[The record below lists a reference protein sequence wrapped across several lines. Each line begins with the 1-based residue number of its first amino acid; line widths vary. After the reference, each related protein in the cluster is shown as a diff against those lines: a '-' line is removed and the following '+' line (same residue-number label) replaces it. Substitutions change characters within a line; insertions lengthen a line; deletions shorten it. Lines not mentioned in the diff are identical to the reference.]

1 MSEMN
6 YLDLRSDTVTK
17 PTPEMREAMAE
28 AEVGDDV
35 YGDDPTV
42 NKLQERAAE
51 MLGKE
56 AALFVPSGTMG
67 NLLALLVHCS
77 RGEEV
82 ICGDKSHIYVNEA
95 GGMAA
100 LGGVYPHPIQNQKDG
115 TLRLDD
121 ILASIQPD
129 DQHRTITRLICLENT
144 QNICGGVPLTVE
156 YTNGVG
162 KLVKEH
168 GLKLHIDG
176 ARLFNAAAAL
186 GVDAKELVA
195 AADSVMFCLSKGLV
209 APVGS
214 MLVGT
219 KEFIA
224 KAFRLRKMLGGGM
237 RQVGVVAAAGLI
249 SLKRMTGRLGQ
260 DHARAKSLFEG
271 LKQVSGL
278 RLAAEPSSNM
288 VYFDLEDSVALTES
302 QIIEEMKQRGVLVDY
317 SAPRQFRLVT
327 HYWVDDAGVEKTVQ
341 ALKSVLK

>member
-1 MSEMN
+1 MSN
-6 YLDLRSDTVTK
+6 TDFVDLRSDTVTK

-42 NKLQERAAE
+42 NRLQMKAAE

-100 LGGVYPHPIQNQKDG
+100 LGGIFPHPIPNQTDG
-115 TLRLDD
+115 TLRLED
-121 ILASIQPD
+121 IRASIQPD
-129 DQHRTITRLICLENT
+129 DSHRTITRLVCIENT

-156 YTNGVG
+156 YTKQVG
-162 KLVKEH
+162 QLAKEN
-168 GLKLHIDG
+168 GLKFHIDG
-176 ARLFNAAAAL
+176 ARIFNAAAAL
-186 GVDAKELVA
+186 DVDVKELA
-195 AADSVMFCLSKGLV
+195 APADSVMFCLSKGLV
-209 APVGS
+209 APIGS
-214 MLVGT
+214 MLVGS
-219 KEFIA
+219 KEFIV
-224 KAFRLRKMLGGGM
+224 KAHRLRKMLGGGM
-237 RQVGVVAAAGLI
+237 RQVGVMAAAGLV
-249 SLKRMTGRLGQ
+249 SLEKMTGRLKQ
-260 DHARAKSLFEG
+260 DHARARNLYEG

-278 RLAAEPSSNM
+278 RLEAEPSSNM
-288 VYFDLEDSVALTES
+288 VYFTLADHIKLTEN
-302 QIIEEMKQRGVLVDY
+302 QIIAEMKKHGVMVDW

-327 HYWVDDAGVEKTVQ
+327 HYWVDDAGVEKTVK
-341 ALKSVLK
+341 AFGKVLR

>member
-6 YLDLRSDTVTK
+6 YIDLRSDTVTK

-42 NKLQERAAE
+42 NKLQEKAAE
-51 MLGKE
+51 MLGME

-100 LGGVYPHPIQNQKDG
+100 LGGIYPHPIQNQKDG

-144 QNICGGVPLTVE
+144 QNVCGGVPLTVE
-156 YTNGVG
+156 YTNEVG
-162 KLVKEH
+162 KLAKEH

-195 AADSVMFCLSKGLV
+195 SADSVMFCLSKGLV
-209 APVGS
+209 APIGS

-237 RQVGVVAAAGLI
+237 RQVGVVAATGLI
-249 SLKRMTGRLGQ
+249 SLEKMTKRLEQ
-260 DHARAKSLFEG
+260 DHARAKSLFDG

-278 RLAAEPSSNM
+278 RLAAQPSSNM
-288 VYFDLEDSVALTES
+288 VYFDLEDSVVLTES

-341 ALKSVLK
+341 ALKDVLK

>member
-1 MSEMN
+1 MSDID
-6 YLDLRSDTVTK
+6 YIDLRSDTVTK

-42 NKLQERAAE
+42 NKLQEEAAE

-82 ICGDKSHIYVNEA
+82 IVGDKSHIYVNEA

-100 LGGVYPHPIQNQKDG
+100 LGGIYPHPISNQKDG

-121 ILASIQPD
+121 IRASIQPD
-129 DQHRTITRLICLENT
+129 DSHRTITRLICLENT
-144 QNICGGVPLTVE
+144 QNICGGVPLTAE
-156 YTNGVG
+156 YTAQVG
-162 KLVKEH
+162 QIANEH
-168 GLKLHIDG
+168 GLKFHIDG
-176 ARLFNAAAAL
+176 ARIFNAAAAL
-186 GVDAKELVA
+186 DVDVKQLVA
-195 AADSVMFCLSKGLV
+195 PADSVMFCLSKGLV

-214 MLVGT
+214 MLVGSQ
-219 KEFIA
+219 EFIA
-224 KAFRLRKMLGGGM
+224 RAHRLRKMLGGGM

-249 SLKRMTGRLGQ
+249 SLEKMTGRLKQ
-260 DHARAKSLFEG
+260 DHVRAKILFEG
-271 LKQVSGL
+271 LKQIPGL
-278 RLAAEPSSNM
+278 RLEAEPSSNM
-288 VYFDLEDSVALTES
+288 VYFDLEAQIKLTEN
-302 QIIEEMKQRGVLVDY
+302 QIIAEMKKHGVLVDW

-341 ALKSVLK
+341 AFRTVLK

>member
-1 MSEMN
+1 MEFI
-6 YLDLRSDTVTK
+6 DLRSDTVTK

-42 NKLQERAAE
+42 NKLQEKAAE

-67 NLLALLVHCS
+67 NLIAILTHCA

-100 LGGVYPHPIQNQKDG
+100 LGGVYPHPVANQKDG

-121 ILASIQPD
+121 IRASIQPD
-129 DQHRTITRLICLENT
+129 DSHRTITRLVCIENT
-144 QNICGGVPLTVE
+144 QNMCGGVVLSVD
-156 YTNGVG
+156 YTQQVAQ
-162 KLVKEH
+162 LAKENN
-168 GLKLHIDG
+168 LKFHIDG
-176 ARLFNAAAAL
+176 ARIFNAAAAL
-186 GVDAKELVA
+186 DVDIKELVA
-195 AADSVMFCLSKGLV
+195 SADSVMFCLSKGLV

-219 KEFIA
+219 EEFIA

-237 RQVGVVAAAGLI
+237 RQVGVIAAAGLV
-249 SLKRMTGRLGQ
+249 SLEKMTGRLKQ
-260 DHARAKSLFEG
+260 DHARARKLYEA
-271 LKQVSGL
+271 LKQVPRL
-278 RLAAEPSSNM
+278 RLEAEPSSNM
-288 VYFDLEDSVALTES
+288 VYFRLDDSVVLTEN
-302 QIIEEMKQRGVLVDY
+302 QIIAEMKKYDVLVDW

-327 HYWVDDAGVEKTVQ
+327 HYWVDDAGVEKT
-341 ALKSVLK
+341 AKAFADVLK

>member
-1 MSEMN
+1 MN
-6 YLDLRSDTVTK
+6 YIDLRSDTVTK

-42 NKLQERAAE
+42 NLLQEKAAE
-51 MLGKE
+51 MLGKG

-82 ICGDKSHIYVNEA
+82 ILGDKSHIFMNEA
-95 GGMAA
+95 GGMAV
-100 LGGVYPHPIQNQKDG
+100 LGGIYPHPIPNQKDG

-144 QNICGGVPLTVE
+144 QNMCGGVPLTGE
-156 YTNGVG
+156 YTAQVG
-162 KLVKEH
+162 KIAQDNRLA
-168 GLKLHIDG
+168 LHIDG
-176 ARLFNAAAAL
+176 ARIFNAAAAL
-186 GVDAKELVA
+186 NVDVKGLVA
-195 AADSVMFCLSKGLV
+195 PADSVMFCLSKGLV

-214 MLVGT
+214 MLVGA
-219 KEFIA
+219 KDFIA
-224 KAFRLRKMLGGGM
+224 RAFRLRKMLGGGM
-237 RQVGVVAAAGLI
+237 RQVGIVAAAGLI
-249 SLKRMTGRLGQ
+249 SLEKMTGRLGQ

-278 RLAAEPSSNM
+278 RLEAEPSSNM
-288 VYFDLEDSVALTES
+288 VYFDLADRVTLTEN
-302 QIIEEMKQRGVLVDY
+302 QIIEEMKKRGVLVDW

-327 HYWVDDAGVEKTVQ
+327 HYWVDDAGVAQVVK
-341 ALKSVLK
+341 ALGDVLK

>member
-1 MSEMN
+1 
-6 YLDLRSDTVTK
+6 
-17 PTPEMREAMAE
+17 
-28 AEVGDDV
+28 
-35 YGDDPTV
+35 
-42 NKLQERAAE
+42 
-51 MLGKE
+51 
-56 AALFVPSGTMG
+56 
-67 NLLALLVHCS
+67 
-77 RGEEV
+77 
-82 ICGDKSHIYVNEA
+82 
-95 GGMAA
+95 MAA
-100 LGGVYPHPIQNQKDG
+100 LGGIYPHPIQNQKDG

-156 YTNGVG
+156 YKNEVG
-162 KLVKEH
+162 KLAKEH

-195 AADSVMFCLSKGLV
+195 SADSVMFCLSKGLV
-209 APVGS
+209 APIGS
-214 MLVGT
+214 MLAGT

-237 RQVGVVAAAGLI
+237 RQVGVVAAGGLI
-249 SLKRMTGRLGQ
+249 SLEKMAGRLGQ
-260 DHARAKSLFEG
+260 DHARAKSLFDG

-278 RLAAEPSSNM
+278 RLAAQPSSNM

-341 ALKSVLK
+341 ALKDVLK